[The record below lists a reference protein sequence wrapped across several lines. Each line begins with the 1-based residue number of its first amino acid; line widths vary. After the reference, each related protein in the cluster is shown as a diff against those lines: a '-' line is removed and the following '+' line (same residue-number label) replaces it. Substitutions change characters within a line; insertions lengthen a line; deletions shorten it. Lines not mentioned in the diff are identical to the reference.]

1 MTPHFLVAISS
12 HGFGHLAQVAPII
25 NAMQRLSVCDRLPT
39 FDLSI
44 RSSLPPQQIAW
55 RIEHPFRIDRGSDDF
70 GMVMHD
76 ALRVDLVQSLRQ
88 YAALHQNWEAEVE
101 RVANHLS
108 RLHVTHLLA
117 NAPYLTLAAANAANI
132 PSAAICSL
140 NWADILEGCLA
151 ICPSAVEQ
159 SGVSQ
164 ATLTQILRQMRD
176 AYASA
181 ALVIRPEPAIRTTGF
196 STITTEPLVDQ
207 PPAAQ
212 RANLL
217 AFARDAS
224 GDYLS
229 GHSDCWLV
237 LTSMGG
243 IALPLHPDNWP
254 TECLG
259 RKVIYLVSPDLA
271 NDCPHA
277 IGFDLERFGFST
289 MMASCDLVLT
299 KPGYGMFVE
308 SRACGKPMLYIARDD
323 WPESACLEHWAGSHA
338 TKLSLSKV
346 VAGKFGPQLA
356 HALQAADA
364 GRICFA
370 GADTAASLMAR
381 LLFDR

>member
-1 MTPHFLVAISS
+1 MTPHLLVAISS
-12 HGFGHLAQVAPII
+12 HGFGHLAQVAPVI
-25 NAMQRLSVCDRLPT
+25 NAMHRLAVCDRLPT

-44 RSSLPPQQIAW
+44 RSSLPYQQIDW
-55 RIEHPFRIDRGSDDF
+55 RIEPSFSVDAGSDDF

-88 YAALHQNWEAEVE
+88 YAALHQNWEAEVA
-101 RVANHLS
+101 RVADHLR
-108 RLHVTHLLA
+108 RLTVTHLLA
-117 NAPYLTLAAANAANI
+117 DAPYLTLAAAKASNI

-140 NWADILEGCLA
+140 NWADILEQCLT
-151 ICPSAVEQ
+151 ICPSAIEQ

-164 ATLTQILRQMRD
+164 AMLTQILRNMRD

-181 ALVIRPEPAIRTTGF
+181 AVVIRPEPAIQTTGF
-196 STITTEPLVDQ
+196 ATITTEPLADQ

-217 AFARDAS
+217 AFAHDAS

-237 LTSMGG
+237 LASMGG
-243 IALPLHPDNWP
+243 IALPLHPENWP

-259 RKVIYLVSPDLA
+259 RKVIYLVSPELA
-271 NDCPHA
+271 SRCPHA
-277 IGFDLERFGFST
+277 IGFNLERFGFSK

-323 WPESACLEHWAGSHA
+323 WPESACLEHWAGNHA
-338 TKLSLSKV
+338 TKLSLAQV
-346 VAGKFGPQLA
+346 VAGEFEHELA
-356 HALQAADA
+356 HALQMPDA

-370 GADTAASLMAR
+370 GADTAAALMAR
-381 LLFDR
+381 DLFGR